1 MAEWTKK
8 RARQGSVRRLD
19 KIEKS
24 LLELSYN
31 WGDFDQYV
39 VDLVDEA
46 VEKLNELRTAMDE
59 SIEMDEEKEDFE

>member
-24 LLELSYN
+24 LQELSYN
-31 WGDFDQYV
+31 WGDLDQYV
-39 VDLVDEA
+39 VDLVDETIW
-46 VEKLNELRTAMDE
+46 KSNEIREGMDDSVDLE
-59 SIEMDEEKEDFE
+59 SEGFE

>member
-24 LLELSYN
+24 LQELSYN
-31 WGDFDQYV
+31 WGDLDQYV

-46 VEKLNELRTAMDE
+46 IGNLNEIREAMDDSVE
-59 SIEMDEEKEDFE
+59 LDAEDFE

>member
-24 LLELSYN
+24 LQELSYN
-31 WGDFDQYV
+31 WGDLDQYV

-46 VEKLNELRTAMDE
+46 IGKLNEIREAMDDSVE
-59 SIEMDEEKEDFE
+59 LDAEDFE

>member
-24 LLELSYN
+24 LQELSYN
-31 WGDFDQYV
+31 WGDLDQYV

-46 VEKLNELRTAMDE
+46 IGKLNEIREAMDDSVE
-59 SIEMDEEKEDFE
+59 LDVEDFE